1 MGAVTA
7 FDLCPDRMGEVY
19 TGENFLDDL
28 CLSVA
33 GDGGPIQTF
42 CSQTSE
48 LSNFVPKA
56 KLRRVDHYSRMA
68 LLGAGRAMEDTSP
81 ALIDKENTGVIIA
94 TGYGALDSTFSFLDS
109 YIDNGDIL
117 ASPTHFSSSV
127 HNAAAAHI
135 GVCYGITGP
144 SLTVSQFDLS
154 FFSALVT
161 AGAWLET
168 GKTTAVLV
176 GMVDAWC
183 EVMGYCMH
191 GFSLLQDKAAY
202 SFGEGAAFF
211 LLTRAD
217 ESHTKYGNFEDI
229 SMGRFLDPGTL
240 DTADILFSPVST
252 APCGE
257 SDMKDIVGGDK
268 RLWSRSQGFSPTD
281 TGLDAVFALGQGKKQ
296 CCLKQGQENTYGKM
310 MVVPAPKDCQ

>member
-7 FDLCPDRMGEVY
+7 FDLCLP
-19 TGENFLDDL
+19 
-28 CLSVA
+28 VA
-33 GDGGPIQTF
+33 GDGGPLQAF
-42 CSQTSE
+42 RAPTSE

-109 YIDNGDIL
+109 YIDNGDTL
-117 ASPTHFSSSV
+117 ASPTHFSNSV

-135 GVCYGITGP
+135 CVCYDITGP

-154 FFSALVT
+154 FFSALIT
-161 AGAWLET
+161 ASSWLET

-191 GFSLLQDKAAY
+191 GFSLLQDKAPY
-202 SFGEGAAFF
+202 SFREGAAFF
-211 LLTRAD
+211 LLTRDNGTGAK
-217 ESHTKYGNFEDI
+217 HGYFEDI
-229 SMGRFLDPGTL
+229 SMGRHPAPPML
-240 DTADILFSPVST
+240 DTADILFP
-252 APCGE
+252 
-257 SDMKDIVGGDK
+257 
-268 RLWSRSQGFSPTD
+268 PTD

-296 CCLKQGQENTYGKM
+296 CCLKQGQENTYGRM